1 MLSYD
6 LDNESLITSCSFDYL
21 DLKQLPLRKSSQS
34 FQDGGIGLYYILQF
48 RHMQL
53 PPDGKLPYHTP
64 FISGVLAMIDPYGT
78 TKPAHSHPG
87 HYQKIATGKLKL
99 DQLRMMQEG

>member
-53 PPDGKLPYHTP
+53 PLDGKLSSHTL
-64 FISGVLAMIDPYGT
+64 FIYGVLVMIGPCEK
-78 TKPAHSHPG
+78 TKPAHSHLD
-87 HYQKIATGKLKL
+87 HYQKITGGKLK
-99 DQLRMMQEG
+99 